1 METKKK
7 PQVKKMKVNINA
19 DTITKQVKD
28 FYNEHLKKS
37 HVIFTIITIL
47 IYVIYFA
54 YMFHLYRS
62 GNLKVAQDITA
73 NNFLGYVNNCFFL
86 TVIIIIAGITP
97 YFYLSVLGLLIPLD
111 LVGNLLARYVLGYSF
126 MPTLFIGGLIEMLA
140 YSLCI
145 SVGIYFC
152 KLSSKK
158 NKYYHYSDFSV
169 NDLKKQVYEIRK
181 DKDKVEEIE
190 KKQEEKKKEI
200 EKCNIKIPYLNFAI
214 LGIVAFVVECVGV
227 LITLI

>member
-73 NNFLGYVNNCFFL
+73 NNF
-86 TVIIIIAGITP
+86 
-97 YFYLSVLGLLIPLD
+97 
-111 LVGNLLARYVLGYSF
+111 
-126 MPTLFIGGLIEMLA
+126 
-140 YSLCI
+140 
-145 SVGIYFC
+145 
-152 KLSSKK
+152 
-158 NKYYHYSDFSV
+158 
-169 NDLKKQVYEIRK
+169 
-181 DKDKVEEIE
+181 
-190 KKQEEKKKEI
+190 
-200 EKCNIKIPYLNFAI
+200 
-214 LGIVAFVVECVGV
+214 
-227 LITLI
+227 